1 MYKDNT
7 QNNSTVDEA
16 YKVIAEHNA
25 RKSSIDLMGYFD
37 EKFSELKNMVN
48 KGGSEENFINIKEAS
63 TFLDSSVQT
72 IYRLVSQDSIPY
84 YKTGKKLYFLKS
96 ELRKWI
102 MKGGKKN
109 NSKPTSELE
118 LMADEYLLNNKIVA

>member
-72 IYRLVSQDSIPY
+72 IYRLVSQDKIPY

-102 MKGGKKN
+102 IEGGQKS
-109 NSKPTSELE
+109 NSKPPSELE
-118 LMADEYLLNNKIVA
+118 FLADQYLLDNKIVA

>member
-1 MYKDNT
+1 MIKTHNK
-7 QNNSTVDEA
+7 SSIEEA

-25 RKSSIDLMGYFD
+25 RKSSIDLIEHIDKRFLEFKDM
-37 EKFSELKNMVN
+37 LN
-48 KGGSEENFINIKEAS
+48 KGESIEDFKNIKEAS
-63 TFLDSSVQT
+63 EFLDSSVQT

-102 MKGGKKN
+102 MEGGKKN
-109 NSKPTSELE
+109 NSKTTSELE
-118 LMADEYLLNNKIVA
+118 LLADEYLLNNKIVA

>member
-1 MYKDNT
+1 MIKTHNK
-7 QNNSTVDEA
+7 SSIEEA

-25 RKSSIDLMGYFD
+25 RKSSIDLIEHID
-37 EKFSELKNMVN
+37 KRFSEFKDMLN
-48 KGGSEENFINIKEAS
+48 KGESIEDFKNIKEAS
-63 TFLDSSVQT
+63 EFLDSSVQT

-102 MKGGKKN
+102 MEGGKKN
-109 NSKPTSELE
+109 NSKTTSELE
-118 LMADEYLLNNKIVA
+118 LLADEYLLNNKIVA